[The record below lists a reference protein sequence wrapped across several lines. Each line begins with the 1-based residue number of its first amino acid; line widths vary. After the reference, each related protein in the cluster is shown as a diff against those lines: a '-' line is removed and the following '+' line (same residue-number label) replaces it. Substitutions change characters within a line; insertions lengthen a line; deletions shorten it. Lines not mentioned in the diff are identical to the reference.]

1 MSATRLHKLTAVSF
15 AVLYGVVGF
24 TGETLHYLLT
34 DPALLWS
41 GSQSAESGV
50 YYHTHGPDYHGHFHR
65 HTHDGHHHH
74 SHAAGVAE
82 RRAAQS
88 PDEVS
93 LTTAESGHQPHA
105 CPLVTL
111 VSTLKLSQAGCAPA
125 AIMLDALIAPSHERD
140 DVWAHEVALDA
151 YPRGPPARCM
161 A

>member
-41 GSQSAESGV
+41 GSQSAESVV

-65 HTHDGHHHH
+65 HSHDGHHHH

-82 RRAAQS
+82 ADRSSDAIRITS
-88 PDEVS
+88 EGS
-93 LTTAESGHQPHA
+93 SHEPHA
-105 CPLVTL
+105 CPLLVL
-111 VSTLKLSQAGCAPA
+111 VSTLKLGQGSICSSAL
-125 AIMLDALIAPSHERD
+125 ILESLIAPSREC
-140 DVWAHEVALDA
+140 DVVRAYDVASSSSA
-151 YPRGPPARCM
+151 RGPPNGCLA
-161 A
+161 